1 MADRKTT
8 KKEFYAIIKGIVE
21 NSDSEQKD
29 EVLAFIDKQVELLD
43 AKAAK
48 AQEKAAE
55 KKAEGDELR
64 AVVLSVVTD
73 ELQSADDITAQIDG
87 EGITKAK
94 VVARLAQLV
103 KAETVVKD
111 TIKTDD
117 GRKVV
122 AYKLA

>member
-1 MADRKTT
+1 MADKKTT
-8 KKEFYAIIKGIVE
+8 KKEFYAIIKDIVVNAE
-21 NSDSEQKD
+21 SEKKD